1 MYAGCLATKVE
12 AKTKTGKVS
21 ENDAHEAH
29 QGDDETAVHCAD
41 CS

>member
-1 MYAGCLATKVE
+1 MHTSGLATKVE
-12 AKTKTGKVS
+12 AETKTGKVS